1 MADEVKKGSAEEN
14 KADEI
19 PKPASIKISPRISDD
34 GKRIYFE
41 ISRGGETLAEIWVSR
56 ERKEEKNGEEITV
69 VKAKLIP
76 GPALKD
82 LIEETAKPAEC
93 RIKKDE
99 DLFKK
104 IEKCFEGMG
113 EVFEGIVGKD
123 VYIDGKFVSGREV
136 LAKFITN
143 AAVNWDRYRDG
154 FKEMM
159 RERVKQAGGRRMEE
173 DPGSEIL
180 FEDEV
185 DGKKIKIL
193 SSDGTHINA
202 HGDFIDLGDYLV
214 ISESTFAFTEISTE
228 DGTFERI
235 EPVGIAIIYKRDQ
248 GSIVIADKKLYY
260 PRYHS
265 KIVIGDRIIRLRGDP
280 RDVKADLIYSFPDVS
295 TFKKILDGEEIKRT
309 WVNVGDEIIVKLK
322 DYIVL
327 DDERIYDV
335 IASYIIMTYFYD
347 VFTAV
352 PFIYFHGPP
361 GSGKTRANV
370 TVTYACRRGIF
381 VADPSDAVLYRMIDA
396 LKPTM
401 GIDESTL
408 SEKAK
413 RIIAAAYK
421 KGAMVPR
428 AEPTGHGI
436 ILKFFEATAP
446 RIFSFEHPPSSDY
459 LLQRSILINMLK
471 AKPQKTFDPLP
482 NEFKGIREILYYLRL
497 TKLNEILDARD
508 KVFKILDDKGV
519 WGRDAEVWA
528 PVLAAAIL
536 IGREKN
542 VLDYIIEDVSKRR
555 IDEALYDEEKIVL
568 AAVDEL
574 FSKTISLTAEGE
586 KVITF
591 MSKDLQKTIKNQIL
605 DSEGCLEIEPNGY
618 VKGVKIEPRCVKL
631 EQEIERKWKTQK
643 VGIVLRNLGFEKYKK
658 KKGKGSGARY
668 VYEISYSD
676 FINIAKKYD
685 YEPRG
690 EAEKKDEAG
699 GNDQVGNV

>member
-1 MADEVKKGSAEEN
+1 MADQVKKGSEEN

-19 PKPASIKISPRISDD
+19 PKPASIKISPRISGD

-41 ISRGGETLAEIWVSR
+41 ISRGGDKLAEIWVSK

-76 GPALKD
+76 SSALKD
-82 LIEETAKPAEC
+82 LIEETAKPVEC
-93 RIKKDE
+93 RIKRDE
-99 DLFKK
+99 DLSQR

-113 EVFEGIVGKD
+113 EVFEGIAGKD
-123 VYIDGKFVSGREV
+123 VYIDGKIESGRKA
-136 LAKFITN
+136 LTTFIVKT
-143 AAVNWDRYRDG
+143 AANWERYLDDIKG
-154 FKEMM
+154 VM
-159 RERVKQAGGRRMEE
+159 RERVREAGGKGE
-173 DPGSEIL
+173 DLNSEPV
-180 FEDEV
+180 FEDEIN
-185 DGKKIKIL
+185 GRKIRIL
-193 SSDGTHINA
+193 ALDGTHINA

-214 ISESTFAFTEISTE
+214 ISESTFAYTEINTE
-228 DGTFERI
+228 DGTFESI
-235 EPVGIAIIYKRDQ
+235 DPVGIAIIYKRDQ
-248 GSIVIADKKLYY
+248 GSIAIADKKIYY
-260 PRYHS
+260 LRFNN
-265 KIVIGDRIIRLRGDP
+265 KIAIGDRIIRLRGDIK
-280 RDVKADLIYSFPDVS
+280 DVKADLIYSFPDII

-309 WVNVGDEIIVKLK
+309 WVDVGDEIIAKLK

-335 IASYIIMTYFYD
+335 IASYIVMTYFYD

-352 PFIYFHGPP
+352 PLLYFHGPA
-361 GSGKTRANV
+361 GSGKTRANI
-370 TVTYACRRGIF
+370 TTTYMCRRGIF
-381 VADPSDAVLYRMIDA
+381 VADPSDATLYRMIDA
-396 LKPTM
+396 LKPVT
-401 GIDESTL
+401 GIDESML

-413 RIIAAAYK
+413 RIIAAGYK
-421 KGAMVPR
+421 KGAAVPR
-428 AEPTGHGI
+428 AEPSSRGI
-436 ILKFFEATAP
+436 ALRFFDTVAP
-446 RIFSFEHPPSSDY
+446 RVFSFEHPPSSDY
-459 LLQRSILINMLK
+459 LLQRCILINMLK
-471 AKPQKTFDPLP
+471 AKPRKTFDPLP
-482 NEFKGIREILYYLRL
+482 DEFKGIREILYYLRL
-497 TKLNEILDARD
+497 TKLPDILDARD
-508 KVFKILDDKGV
+508 KAFKILDEKGV
-519 WGRDAEVWA
+519 WGRDAEIWA
-528 PVLAAAIL
+528 PILAAAIL

-542 VLDYIIEDVSKRR
+542 VLDYVVEDVNRRR

-574 FSKTISLTAEGE
+574 FSKTISLTAEGG

-591 MSKDLQKTIKNQIL
+591 MSKDLQKIIKNQIL
-605 DSEGCLEIEPNGY
+605 DSEGCLEIEPDGY

-685 YEPRG
+685 YESKG
-690 EAEKKDEAG
+690 EVEKKDEAG

>member
-1 MADEVKKGSAEEN
+1 MADEVKKGSVEEN

-19 PKPASIKISPRISDD
+19 PKPASIKISPARISGD

-76 GPALKD
+76 GFALKD
-82 LIEETAKPAEC
+82 LTEETAKPVEC
-93 RIKKDE
+93 RIKRDE
-99 DLFKK
+99 DLSQR

-113 EVFEGIVGKD
+113 SVFEGIVGKD
-123 VYIDGKFVSGREV
+123 VYIDGKIESGREV

-143 AAVNWDRYRDG
+143 AAVNWDRYLDDI
-154 FKEMM
+154 KEMM
-159 RERVKQAGGRRMEE
+159 RERAREAGGRRLEE

-193 SSDGTHINA
+193 ASDGTHINA

-235 EPVGIAIIYKRDQ
+235 DPIGIAIIYKRDQ

-265 KIVIGDRIIRLRGDP
+265 KIVIGDRIIRLRGDL
-280 RDVKADLIYSFPDVS
+280 RDVKADLIYSFSDI
-295 TFKKILDGEEIKRT
+295 TIFKKVLDGEEIKRT
-309 WVNVGDEIIVKLK
+309 WADVGDEIIAKLK

-335 IASYIIMTYFYD
+335 IASYVVMTYFYD

-352 PFIYFHGPP
+352 PLFYFHGPP
-361 GSGKTRANV
+361 GSGKTRANI
-370 TVTYACRRGIF
+370 TVTYMCRRGIF
-381 VADPSDAVLYRMIDA
+381 VADPSNAVLYRMIDA
-396 LKPTM
+396 LKITT
-401 GIDESTL
+401 GIDESML

-471 AKPQKTFDPLP
+471 AKPRRTFDPLP

-508 KVFKILDDKGV
+508 KAFKILDEVGV

-528 PVLAAAIL
+528 PLLAAAIL

-555 IDEALYDEEKIVL
+555 INEALYDEEKIVL
-568 AAVDEL
+568 AAIDEL
-574 FSKTISLTAEGE
+574 FGKTLPLAAGG

-591 MSKDLQKTIKNQIL
+591 MSKDLRNIIKNQLL
-605 DSEGCLEIEPNGY
+605 DDENCLEIEPDGSIR
-618 VKGVKIEPRCVKL
+618 GVKNEPRCRDL
-631 EQEIERKWKTQK
+631 EKEIEKKWKTQK
-643 VGIVLRNLGFEKYKK
+643 IGIVLKNLGFEKYKK
-658 KKGKGSGARY
+658 KRGKGSGARY
-668 VYEISYSD
+668 VYEVNYSD
-676 FINIAKKYD
+676 FVNIAKKYD
-685 YEPRG
+685 YEPKG
-690 EAEKKDEAG
+690 EEAEKKDEAG
-699 GNDQVGNV
+699 KN